1 MQHDSSLVQMIRQ
14 AGNPLVKAGA
24 GAAVFG
30 NCDVADESL
39 APALR
44 AAAAAIWSGAP
55 AAVAPLRPL
64 EPETASRFAEEFY
77 NHATFQLP
85 FLLVV

>member
-24 GAAVFG
+24 GAVVSG
-30 NCDVADESL
+30 NYDVVDESL

-44 AAAAAIWSGAP
+44 AAAAA
-55 AAVAPLRPL
+55 V
-64 EPETASRFAEEFY
+64 
-77 NHATFQLP
+77 
-85 FLLVV
+85 